1 MRVTNNNQNAW
12 LTVFPTKTSKE
23 MKKMEGPGAKG
34 GTVRSCTHLCVSY
47 LACGFG
53 NWDHGGMSTVYFT
66 NINYYLK

>member
-1 MRVTNNNQNAW
+1 
-12 LTVFPTKTSKE
+12 

-53 NWDHGGMSTVYFT
+53 NWDHGGMSPVYFT
-66 NINYYLK
+66 AINYYLK